1 MSDVKPTT
9 FEEELARNGRLIY
22 SNHGCSMLPL
32 IKQGRDLVVIVR
44 PPESG
49 RLKKY
54 DVPLYRRG
62 DSPKCVLH
70 RIIRVTDTGYV
81 IRGDNTYFKE
91 NDITDKEIIGVLS
104 CVVRKGHEVSVES
117 FGYKLYSRVWNFIYP
132 LRFCYVKVRSF
143 GGRVLRKMGLRK

>member
-1 MSDVKPTT
+1 MSDVTTTT
-9 FEEELARNGRLIY
+9 FEEELAKSGKLIY
-22 SNHGCSMLPL
+22 SNRGGSMLPL

-62 DSPKCVLH
+62 DSPKCILH

-81 IRGDNTYFKE
+81 IRGDNCYFKE
-91 NDITDKEIIGVLS
+91 TDITDEDIIGVLS
-104 CVVRKGHEVSVES
+104 CVVRKGREVHVES
-117 FGYKLYSRVWNFIYP
+117 FGYKFYSRFWCFIYP
-132 LRFCYVKVRSF
+132 LRFCCFKVRSF
-143 GGRVLRKMGLRK
+143 CGRVLRKLGLRK